1 MRHRRIDGPLR
12 GAPLVS
18 QRPFGDS
25 TDRAGCP
32 EWVLSTR
39 LPFGACHTGGWC
51 STYWVMSGGASG
63 RDRSKEVFEQ
73 LYDRVARRL
82 LVYLTR
88 RMHDVDAATELWAE
102 CWAVAFEGWPR
113 CNAASASEA
122 DAWVF
127 GIARNQ
133 LAGYYR
139 SGAIKHRALHLL
151 TILLYFFSSIFFLFL
166 FFFFLFF
173 ILFFF
178 FFFFYFLIFIFF
190 YFLFYLLFFFF
201 FFFFNI
207 FIFNYL

>member
-139 SGAIKHRALHLL
+139 SGAIKHRAGVSQGLCKAGANGASCLQHKKRRSL
-151 TILLYFFSSIFFLFL
+151 SSELA
-166 FFFFLFF
+166 
-173 ILFFF
+173 
-178 FFFFYFLIFIFF
+178 LICMAPAASRQASRRRP
-190 YFLFYLLFFFF
+190 L
-201 FFFFNI
+201 
-207 FIFNYL
+207 